1 MGENEKFV
9 VIYQDDIT
17 VFSKFDEDHLKH
29 LRQIF
34 IKCIKFGL
42 SLNPKKSH
50 FALTKG
56 KLLGHIVSAEGIK
69 IDPERVKAILK
80 ISIPRN
86 KKEIQ
91 SFIGKIN
98 FLRWFIPNFA
108 EIIKHI
114 TQMLKKDREVKWS
127 N

>member
-1 MGENEKFV
+1 MGEREKFL
-9 VIYQDDIT
+9 VIYLDDIT
-17 VFSKFDEDHLKH
+17 VFSESDESHLKH
-29 LRQIF
+29 LEQTF
-34 IKCIKFGL
+34 SKCRKFGL

-50 FALTKG
+50 FSMQEG
-56 KLLGHIVSAEGIK
+56 NLLGHIVSTDGIK

-98 FLRWFIPNFA
+98 FLRWFVPR
-108 EIIKHI
+108 
-114 TQMLKKDREVKWS
+114 LC
-127 N
+127 